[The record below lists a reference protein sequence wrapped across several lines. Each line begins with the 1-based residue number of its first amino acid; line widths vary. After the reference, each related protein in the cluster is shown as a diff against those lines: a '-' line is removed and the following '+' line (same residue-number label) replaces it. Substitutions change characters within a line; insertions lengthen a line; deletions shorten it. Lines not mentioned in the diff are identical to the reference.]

1 MEAEINEIKI
11 VPFGEQLV
19 GLNEDMDIDPTI
31 RKIKV
36 MFAEMAEILK
46 QNYSEERS
54 AVKSLLFDHAIGEI
68 INANTAIEKVLTF
81 KV

>member
-19 GLNEDMDIDPTI
+19 GLNEDENIDPTI

-46 QNYSEERS
+46 QNYSDERS

-68 INANTAIEKVLTF
+68 VNANTAIEKVLTF

>member
-19 GLNEDMDIDPTI
+19 GLNEDKNIDPTI

-46 QNYSEERS
+46 QNYSDERS

-68 INANTAIEKVLTF
+68 VNANTAIEKVLTF